1 MQLLIPLKSY
11 DNNNVVFCNKT
22 DNIVIP
28 GGNFYKLMYCTKN
41 VSMLGVHILFEIDI
55 SSTTAST
62 NASTNA
68 STTAS
73 TTANSTANSTANYK
87 YNNKEIINKINEKV
101 FSVVSMI
108 VSKIHN
114 QWIKDYDKYDQQI
127 NPITLYNIEQA
138 VSKAIETYKTHI
150 KQGVKI
156 PFVLKCSGIYETD
169 CESGVSFR
177 LSHI

>member
-28 GGNFYKLMYCTKN
+28 GGNFYKLMYCNKN

-55 SSTTAST
+55 SSSTAS
-62 NASTNA
+62 S
-68 STTAS
+68 TAS
-73 TTANSTANSTANYK
+73 SNTTTYLNTNLNSSINHK

-114 QWIKDYDKYDQQI
+114 QWIKDYDKYDQQM

-177 LSHI
+177 LNHI

>member
-1 MQLLIPLKSY
+1 
-11 DNNNVVFCNKT
+11 
-22 DNIVIP
+22 
-28 GGNFYKLMYCTKN
+28 
-41 VSMLGVHILFEIDI
+41 
-55 SSTTAST
+55 
-62 NASTNA
+62 
-68 STTAS
+68 
-73 TTANSTANSTANYK
+73 
-87 YNNKEIINKINEKV
+87 
-101 FSVVSMI
+101 MI

-114 QWIKDYDKYDQQI
+114 QWIKDYDKYDQQM

-177 LSHI
+177 LNHI

>member
-55 SSTTAST
+55 SSA
-62 NASTNA
+62 
-68 STTAS
+68 
-73 TTANSTANSTANYK
+73 TANANANYK
-87 YNNKEIINKINEKV
+87 YNNKEITNKINEKV

-127 NPITLYNIEQA
+127 NPITLYSIEQA

-169 CESGVSFR
+169 CDSGVSFR
-177 LSHI
+177 LNHI